1 MSRFENNLSKGN
13 VVKQLIVFSYPFLL
27 SNLIQTLYGVVDM
40 IVVGKYAGTASMSGV
55 NIGGQIS
62 FVLTN
67 AVFGLCVGATV
78 LIGQYLGAGK
88 KDELRE
94 TIGTLFTSLALLA
107 IVLTV
112 GSLIFDDQ
120 LLELIK
126 TPAESYSEAKSYLIV
141 TMLGTIFIFGYNA
154 LSAIMR
160 GMGDSKNPLIFVT
173 IACVINIGLDLL
185 FVAVFKTGATGAAI
199 ATVASQAISMILC
212 ILYLARN
219 NFIFDFKLS
228 SFGFHNDR
236 LKLLLKLG
244 IPTSIQNIAVNTSFL
259 FLTAL
264 VNSIGFV
271 ASAAVGAVGKL
282 TGFAILPAI
291 AMSSSVS
298 AMSAQN
304 LGAGEEERAS
314 KTMKIGMLIA
324 VVINVTIFILVR
336 LFPKELLS
344 IFNDDADMIAHGLV
358 YMSSLS
364 YDYLVVPF
372 IFCLNGLF
380 IGSGHTTFSLINGIM
395 SSLLIRIPAAY
406 ILGMV
411 LDMGLWGVGL
421 GAPIASFISLVLCVW
436 FYFSGKWKKAVI
448 IHR

>member
-1 MSRFENNLSKGN
+1 MNKFENNLSKGS

-40 IVVGKYAGTASMSGV
+40 IIVGKYAGTASMSGV

-62 FVLTN
+62 FVITN

-94 TIGTLFTSLALLA
+94 TIGTLFSSLALLA
-107 IVLTV
+107 VVITV
-112 GSLIFDDQ
+112 GSLIFDDP
-120 LLELIK
+120 LLKLIR
-126 TPAESYSEAKSYLIV
+126 TPAESYSEAKSYFIV

-173 IACVINIGLDLL
+173 IACVVNIGLDLL
-185 FVAVFKTGATGAAI
+185 LVAVFKTGAMGAAI
-199 ATVASQAISMILC
+199 ATIVSQAISMILC

-236 LKLLLKLG
+236 LKLLLKIG
-244 IPTSIQNIAVNTSFL
+244 IPTSIQNIAINTSFL

-304 LGAGEEERAS
+304 LGAGEEKRAS

-324 VVINVTIFILVR
+324 VAINTTIFILVR
-336 LFPKELLS
+336 LFPEELLS
-344 IFNDDADMIAHGLV
+344 IFNDDPDMIAQGVV

-364 YDYLVVPF
+364 YDYLTVPF

-406 ILGMV
+406 IFGMV
-411 LDMGLWGVGL
+411 LDMGIWGVGL
-421 GAPIASFISLVLCVW
+421 GAPIASLISLVLCVW